1 MKRKHREIVGG
12 TLLILLLGGAGVLP
26 IERVQAGGPIH
37 LISPGVAYV
46 WGGSPPAAPITPD
59 TGALGILDAATAL
72 SNLLAAAAAWED
84 IPSSSITLPNAG
96 AENSI
101 TGPEGSGA
109 YEVTKIMDFIQRCN
123 SSLPFINPMIFE
135 NEDTDS
141 NGNGDIF
148 DALGLSSGV
157 LGFAGP
163 DCISAT
169 TILEGSAVF
178 NGPAVRADDPTGVNF
193 RGVMTHE
200 LGHFLNLAHSVVNGQ
215 ALFFGGSDSLF
226 PDGTPLV
233 PQTADVETMF
243 PFVDISQGG
252 TGIGSSTPHQD
263 DIAIASTLYPDPSV
277 PLSSFGTIKG
287 TLSDAPSTPRTGG
300 QIIARRA
307 GNQYQDAVS
316 AVSGDF
322 LQADTPGAPLRGT
335 YTLNTLTPGETYT
348 LEVRDAVDGN
358 FSTPVF
364 VAPGGMA
371 TTSLGPLPTRR
382 VL

>member
-1 MKRKHREIVGG
+1 MKRNQRSTAGG
-12 TLLILLLGGAGVLP
+12 TLLILLLGWGGIWQLEP
-26 IERVQAGGPIH
+26 VQAGGPIH

-59 TGALGILDAATAL
+59 TGALGILNSARAL
-72 SNLLAAAAAWED
+72 SNLLAAAAAWKD
-84 IPSSSITLPNAG
+84 IPSSSITLPDAG

-101 TGPEGSGA
+101 TGPEGSGDFA
-109 YEVTKIMDFIQRCN
+109 VSNFMDFIQRCN
-123 SSLPFINPMIFE
+123 SSLPGMNPMIFD
-135 NEDTDS
+135 NDDTDP

-233 PQTADVETMF
+233 PQTADVETMY

-263 DIAIASTLYPDPSV
+263 DIAIASTLYPEPTM
-277 PLSSFGTIKG
+277 PLSSFGTI
-287 TLSDAPSTPRTGG
+287 
-300 QIIARRA
+300 
-307 GNQYQDAVS
+307 
-316 AVSGDF
+316 
-322 LQADTPGAPLRGT
+322 
-335 YTLNTLTPGETYT
+335 
-348 LEVRDAVDGN
+348 
-358 FSTPVF
+358 
-364 VAPGGMA
+364 
-371 TTSLGPLPTRR
+371 
-382 VL
+382 